1 MSGDGLELRLSKD
14 RGGVGGCLGRSHL
27 EDCLSQ
33 GVGVEENGNGNGPLS
48 RGNVTRETSPI
59 TFLFWKR
66 RAGDQSKLEE
76 GEGSSWSRRTTLVES
91 PQKQDLKGF

>member
-1 MSGDGLELRLSKD
+1 MSGDGLELRLSTD
-14 RGGVGGCLGRSHL
+14 RGCWGRSHL

-66 RAGDQSKLEE
+66 RAGDQSKPGE
-76 GEGSSWSRRTTLVES
+76 GEGGAAGQGGPPS
-91 PQKQDLKGF
+91 